1 MNEHIAE
8 DTLKLET
15 LSFSNQRQ
23 QFWMLQLGGWSGY
36 LLIVFA
42 AIIRPQFS
50 DPDFNF
56 SGQIINL
63 LAEVFCGFILSYFQ
77 WRLIGHI
84 VHFPVRKTL
93 ILSFISAALLGLI
106 YNVFKLSLYK
116 IIVFNQRWNEAWDML
131 EFGGWL
137 LFSLAT
143 MFVWTSIYFIMLYNT
158 KLQKEHEMLLRAQ
171 TAAKEA
177 QLQML
182 RYQLNP
188 HFMFNTMNAI
198 STLIYKK
205 DNETAGE
212 MLDKLCSFFR
222 YSLVQ
227 NTAQKSTLAKE
238 VELLEL
244 YLSIEKVR
252 FGARL
257 SVTIDVPQNT
267 RQAQV
272 PSLFLQPIVENAI
285 KYGIES
291 SKEVGHIQI
300 SAEKY
305 QQRLKIA
312 VINDGGKAG
321 KGNTESGFGIGLRNT
336 KERLSAMYN
345 QESKLLIEYLDS
357 GAKVSI
363 DVPLY
368 GSSLG

>member
-1 MNEHIAE
+1 VTANYPE
-8 DTLKLET
+8 DTLKLEA
-15 LSFSNQRQ
+15 SPYSNQRK
-23 QFWMLQLGGWSGY
+23 QFWSLQLGGWLGY
-36 LLIVFA
+36 LVVVFA
-42 AIIRPQFS
+42 AIIRPQF
-50 DPDFNF
+50 DDLNFNLT
-56 SGQIINL
+56 SQIINL
-63 LAEVFCGFILSYFQ
+63 FAETLCGFVLSYFQ
-77 WRLIGHI
+77 WRLIGRI
-84 VHFPVRKTL
+84 VHFPLNKTL
-93 ILSFISAALLGLI
+93 TLSFISAAILGLV
-106 YNVFKLSLYK
+106 YNVVKLSLYK
-116 IIVFNQRWNEAWDML
+116 VIVFNQQWNEAWNML

-137 LFSLAT
+137 LFSLTT

-171 TAAKEA
+171 NAAKEA

-205 DNETAGE
+205 DNDTAGE

-222 YSLVQ
+222 YSLVP
-227 NTAQKSTLAKE
+227 NTTQKSTLAKE

-252 FGARL
+252 FGSRL
-257 SVTIDVPQNT
+257 SVTIDIPVET

-291 SKEVGHIQI
+291 SKEAGHIHI
-300 SAEKY
+300 SAQKQSE
-305 QQRLKIA
+305 RLNI
-312 VINDGGKAG
+312 VVLNDAKAQ
-321 KGNTESGFGIGLRNT
+321 NEHTESGFGIGLSNT

-345 QESKLLIEYLDS
+345 EQSKLTIDYLEQ
-357 GAKVSI
+357 GAKVMI
-363 DVPLY
+363 DVPLFGGK
-368 GSSLG
+368 GS